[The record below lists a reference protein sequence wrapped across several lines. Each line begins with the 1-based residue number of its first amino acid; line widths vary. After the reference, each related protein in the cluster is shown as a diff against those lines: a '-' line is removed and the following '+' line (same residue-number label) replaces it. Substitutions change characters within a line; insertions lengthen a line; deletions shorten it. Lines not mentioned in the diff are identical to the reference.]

1 MIATFISN
9 VNKNIEKNL
18 EIDFYLLD
26 VTIVDSIY
34 SSNKLIIWLILN
46 ERRL

>member
-26 VTIVDSIY
+26 VTIVDSVY
-34 SSNKLIIWLILN
+34 SSNKLII
-46 ERRL
+46 

>member
-1 MIATFISN
+1 MIATFISGN

-34 SSNKLIIWLILN
+34 SSNKLII
-46 ERRL
+46 